1 MQSVQPNLD
10 APAPATDAATM
21 GAMMMEGTV
30 ARTSEPAWKLMLQ
43 AAGTPRQMA
52 GKIRRLGSA
61 IAVYARGQE
70 LDGRLERLKRLGYID
85 TVPTRLQLVV
95 GSADML
101 RFWIVPAAEDYYEAQ
116 GIDFN
121 FHQVLRFLDEPASL
135 VDPTGFLSTVDNIIG
150 HLMQVVHANPTYD
163 LQLLESHEGGL
174 EELEKQVE
182 QMLEGTHPRT
192 RSIGAIVEDPGY
204 HERLLG
210 YVRDYIRDRDA
221 EAPLRDNVTSERFAP
236 IERTFG
242 TLPAAMRYFAKLPRT
257 PLAAARHLLTVNE
270 FPLALAER

>member
-1 MQSVQPNLD
+1 
-10 APAPATDAATM
+10 
-21 GAMMMEGTV
+21 MEFTSV
-30 ARTSEPAWKLMLQ
+30 ARTSEPGWKLMLR
-43 AAGTPRQMA
+43 AAGTPQEMA
-52 GKIRRLGSA
+52 GKLRRLASA
-61 IAVYARGQE
+61 VATYARGRE
-70 LDGRLERLKRLGYID
+70 LDQRLERLHRLGYLD

-101 RFWIVPAAEDYYEAQ
+101 RFWIVPAAEDYYASQ
-116 GIDFN
+116 GIDFT

-163 LQLLESHEGGL
+163 LQLLESHDGGL
-174 EELEKQVE
+174 EELERQVE
-182 QMLEGTHPRT
+182 AMIAGTHPRA
-192 RSIGAIVEDPGY
+192 RSIGAIVEDAGY

-221 EAPLRDNVTSERFAP
+221 DAPLRDNVTSERFAP

-242 TLPAAMRYFAKLPRT
+242 TLPAAMRYFAKLPDEV
-257 PLAAARHLLTVNE
+257 PAAIRHLREVQA
-270 FPLALAER
+270 FPMELAEQPPAS

>member
-1 MQSVQPNLD
+1 MAGADP
-10 APAPATDAATM
+10 ATM
-21 GAMMMEGTV
+21 GAVMEGTV

-43 AAGTPRQMA
+43 AAGTPREIA
-52 GKIRRLGSA
+52 GKIRRLASA
-61 IAVYARGQE
+61 LMTYARGDA
-70 LDGRLERLKRLGYID
+70 LDARLERLKSLGYLD
-85 TVPTRLQLVV
+85 AVPTRLQLVV

-101 RFWIVPAAEDYYEAQ
+101 RFWIVPAAEDYYDSH

-150 HLMQVVHANPTYD
+150 HLMQVVHANPAYD

-174 EELEKQVE
+174 EELERQVE
-182 QMLEGTHPRT
+182 QMIAGTHPRT
-192 RSIGAIVEDPGY
+192 RSIGAIVEDPEY
-204 HERLLG
+204 HQRLLG

-221 EAPLRDNVTSERFAP
+221 DAPKRDNVTSDRFAP

-242 TLPAAMRYFAKLPRT
+242 TLPAAMRYFAKLPST
-257 PLAAARHLLTVNE
+257 PLAAARHLLTVDE
-270 FPLALAER
+270 FPLELAER